1 MFTDL
6 STPFRPSATILPRLA
21 EVHTYGGEER
31 SAFVRS
37 KQERSLRIT
46 LDLDSLAP
54 SEALDILLELGRH
67 DEIDL
72 TTTQPVGFSTVTVG
86 STVVSGDQV
95 EVITEAPNGNKSLT
109 GVWPASQWLRFAD
122 DEARA
127 RDLDP
132 DETRRRFLLAGAE
145 FGRADCL
152 ALHDPRF
159 SRGGA
164 KNANPMTV
172 DQAAAL
178 AGLYLRSRGH
188 DEVQMW
194 DRGSFRIGFGWQYFV
209 AARMRL
215 RAGWRWWSACVAA
228 GQLPTGEATMA
239 TAQAVLDR
247 FPRCIRARDEVL
259 YRTLVPAG
267 KGDQEGILYHLDALL
282 LMLSGTI
289 DATALVANEA
299 HSVGAHAHQIGW
311 RRKQWRQQLASAAPV
326 LHDLTD
332 SGTPTRALIDL
343 VAEMRN
349 TIHGAPLSGVH
360 FHGGSEQ
367 MHLVALPPRAATEI
381 QPCADALGGLDHWG
395 FRSTSGSR
403 LLLDP
408 HRFVQVVLPF
418 AAAALNAIMEATAV
432 EQLPGVDPAK
442 LSTGPPSDHVF
453 EPTRTHRICLLLGL
467 AA

>member
-1 MFTDL
+1 MLTDL
-6 STPFRPSATILPRLA
+6 STPVLPSGTILPRLS

-37 KQERSLRIT
+37 KQERNLRIT

-54 SEALDILLELGRH
+54 SEALDMLLELGRH

-72 TTTQPVGFSTVTVG
+72 TTTQPAGFSTVTVG

-109 GVWPASQWLRFAD
+109 GVWPASQWLRFAEE
-122 DEARA
+122 EARA

-132 DETRRRFLLAGAE
+132 AETRRRYLLAGAE

-152 ALHDPRF
+152 AFQNAMLG
-159 SRGGA
+159 RGGA
-164 KNANPMTV
+164 NKANPMTV

-178 AGLYLRSRGH
+178 TGLFLRSRGH

-194 DRGSFRIGFGWQYFV
+194 DRGNFRIGFGWQYFV

-215 RAGWRWWSACVAA
+215 WAGWRWWSACVAA
-228 GQLPTGEATMA
+228 GQLSAGESAMA

-267 KGDQEGILYHLDALL
+267 KGDHEGILYHLDALL
-282 LMLSGTI
+282 LVLSGTI
-289 DATALVANEA
+289 DATALIANVA
-299 HSVGAHAHQIGW
+299 HSVGADAHQVGW
-311 RRKQWRQQLASAAPV
+311 RRRQWRQQLATAAPL
-326 LHDLTD
+326 LHNLTD
-332 SGTPTRALIDL
+332 SGTPTRAVIDL
-343 VAEMRN
+343 VAEIRN

-360 FHGGSEQ
+360 FHAGSEQ

-395 FRSTSGSR
+395 IRPTDGGR
-403 LLLDP
+403 ILLDP

-418 AAAALNAIMEATAV
+418 VGEALNAIMEATEV

-442 LSTGPPSDHVF
+442 LSTGPPPDHVF
-453 EPTRTHRICLLLGL
+453 EPTRAHRICLLLGL